1 MKINSVI
8 EEKAR
13 EIDFSG
19 VVLMQDKNRVVY
31 NSAHGYSNRSD
42 RLPNK
47 VETRF
52 GIASGCKLFTAIAI
66 GRLVQEG
73 KLAFETK
80 ISEVLASNDFPH
92 FDKDIN
98 VHHLLTHTSGIP
110 DYFDEEVMEDYEDLW
125 KFRPMYQIKQLEDFL
140 PMFQNGKMMFPPGE
154 RFHYNNA
161 GFVLL
166 GMVVERVTGE
176 SFTHYV
182 EKNIF
187 LPCEMKDS
195 GYFSFD
201 QLPADTATGY
211 IDNEDGTW
219 RSNIYSIPIK
229 GGADGGAYV
238 TAPDMAKL
246 WTALMD
252 RKLLNEEIT
261 NLLLTPHVEVGEDEY
276 YGYGI
281 WIDSQND
288 DIYKYHVMGYDPG
301 VSFASGYYPASG
313 NILVIPSNRAGGPH
327 KLMAVIE
334 EYL

>member
-8 EEKAR
+8 ETKAR

-19 VVLMQDKNRVVY
+19 VAYMLDQNDTVY
-31 NSAHGYSNRSD
+31 SSAHGYANRSD

-73 KLAFETK
+73 KLTFETK
-80 ISEVLASNDFPH
+80 ISEVLACDFPN
-92 FDKDIN
+92 FDKGLT

-110 DYFDEEVMEDYEDLW
+110 DYFDEEIMEDYEDLW
-125 KFRPMYQIKQLEDFL
+125 KCRPMYHIKQLEDFL
-140 PMFQNGKMMFPPGE
+140 PMFQHGKMMFLPGE

-161 GFVLL
+161 GFILL
-166 GMVVERVTGE
+166 GMVIERVTGE
-176 SFTHYV
+176 RFTHYI
-182 EKNIF
+182 EKNVF
-187 LPCEMKDS
+187 LPCEMKGS

-219 RSNIYSIPIK
+219 RSNIYSLPVK

-246 WTALMD
+246 WTALME
-252 RKLLNEEIT
+252 RKLLNEEMT
-261 NLLLTPHVEVGEDEY
+261 SLLLTPYVEVGTDRY

-281 WIDSQND
+281 WIDKRND
-288 DIYKYHVMGYDPG
+288 SIYKYHVMGYDPG

-313 NILVIPSNRAGGPH
+313 NIVVIPSNKAAGPH

-334 EYL
+334 KYL